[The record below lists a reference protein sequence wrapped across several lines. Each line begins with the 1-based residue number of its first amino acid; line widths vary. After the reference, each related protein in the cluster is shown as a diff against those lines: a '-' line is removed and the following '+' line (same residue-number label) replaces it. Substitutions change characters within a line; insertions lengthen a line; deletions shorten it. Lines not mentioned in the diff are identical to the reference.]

1 MPSQKKSRKAG
12 RPPLPKGHAK
22 AEMLR
27 VRVPA
32 EELKIIE
39 TGAKASNQTVSERIR
54 SMMNQ
59 WVGAYCPT
67 CEENVMATVGMSRS
81 DLIAALERSGEV
93 LLVHAFPLAA
103 DHRFRAKK
111 EQIDIIRRR
120 IANGTL

>member
-1 MPSQKKSRKAG
+1 MPKRLKVKKAG

-39 TGAKASNQTVSERIR
+39 TGAKARNQTVSERIR
-54 SMMNQ
+54 NMMNQ
-59 WVGAYCPT
+59 WVDAYCPT
-67 CEENVMATVGMSRS
+67 CEEDVMATVGMNRS
-81 DLIAALERSGEV
+81 DLITALEKNGEV

-103 DHRFRAKK
+103 DHKFRAKK